1 MPEAGGGERPRDLA
15 GTIAQPA
22 GRVDTR
28 GPPSR
33 NKRNA
38 AAKRAAN
45 SRQKKASRRT
55 KAGAASVK
63 GDFSDAEINRFY
75 KIKKTIED
83 AGSLD
88 EEEARNRLGVS
99 IREQLGAMAESKL
112 GTERG
117 ASLFT
122 DLNEIVRRDDAEDV
136 QGQFT
141 AEMAEEIIRA
151 LSDANIGTSYAALNP
166 EEKEEAEGAEEAEA
180 EAAEA
185 EAAEEAAEAEYEDAL
200 NLARTEEAKRT
211 EAMRALCTG
220 RIPINPV
227 LIKAR
232 IDPAACFGEWYQSGR
247 DYPAEYHACPPNVPL
262 FTTACG
268 IKHMMEST
276 GRLNSNGKRTRTAG
290 SEMILP
296 VVAHIPSAARVHTL
310 GCNMQTKDGD
320 EPEMQLLFV
329 GISYGAV
336 SKTSLVTVASG
347 GQMPIPHEYGRDNF
361 YKLLGA
367 KVKWARSKK
376 TYGDIPDFRIAVPL
390 TKTDYEN
397 DSESSNNDYLFAD
410 LHEASACRMVVQ
422 QATMMDCAVLLGT

>member
-1 MPEAGGGERPRDLA
+1 
-15 GTIAQPA
+15 
-22 GRVDTR
+22 
-28 GPPSR
+28 
-33 NKRNA
+33 
-38 AAKRAAN
+38 
-45 SRQKKASRRT
+45 
-55 KAGAASVK
+55 
-63 GDFSDAEINRFY
+63 
-75 KIKKTIED
+75 
-83 AGSLD
+83 
-88 EEEARNRLGVS
+88 
-99 IREQLGAMAESKL
+99 
-112 GTERG
+112 
-117 ASLFT
+117 
-122 DLNEIVRRDDAEDV
+122 
-136 QGQFT
+136 
-141 AEMAEEIIRA
+141 
-151 LSDANIGTSYAALNP
+151 
-166 EEKEEAEGAEEAEA
+166 
-180 EAAEA
+180 
-185 EAAEEAAEAEYEDAL
+185 
-200 NLARTEEAKRT
+200 
-211 EAMRALCTG
+211 MRALCTG

-296 VVAHIPSAARVHTL
+296 VVAHIPSAARVATL
-310 GCNMQTKDGD
+310 GCNIHDRDKSFTED
-320 EPEMQLLFV
+320 ESGMELLFV

-361 YKLLGA
+361 YELLGA

-410 LHEASACRMVVQ
+410 LHTASACRMVVQ